1 MWHRSTVL
9 FVLLSGGLAGCGASS
24 PSANVNAAELQAT
37 SARAEAMR
45 EHARLIEIEARLVEL
60 EHRLANRECEP
71 TPDPRSVAAA
81 SSRDQPTPE
90 PLRSEG
96 DFLAEAHA
104 VAPAVRPPAPNVA
117 VGASP
122 QAVPVASDRDRLAQ
136 LLDELRKY
144 GFDPQSGLSLERREA
159 LRVLLRRERELD
171 LMNPWDGH

>member
-1 MWHRSTVL
+1 VRTDARPALRRRRELARS
-9 FVLLSGGLAGCGASS
+9 
-24 PSANVNAAELQAT
+24 
-37 SARAEAMR
+37 
-45 EHARLIEIEARLVEL
+45 
-60 EHRLANRECEP
+60 
-71 TPDPRSVAAA
+71 AAA
-81 SSRDQPTPE
+81 GAVA
-90 PLRSEG
+90 SEG

-122 QAVPVASDRDRLAQ
+122 QAVPVASDRERLAQ

-171 LMNPWDGH
+171 LMNPWGGH